1 MVKISWKFLVFTVIL
16 LLFLPSVAA
25 VYRAKDESR
34 QVLCR
39 SIHSDEIMRGEDEPG
54 KLRLYLIPGDVVD
67 INRASQRE
75 LELLPHVGDIIAGR
89 IIDYREK
96 LGGFTDIRQLLEV
109 DGIGAE
115 SFEDIAAFVCAGEL
129 K

>member
-1 MVKISWKFLVFTVIL
+1 MPGKLVALGLVL

-54 KLRLYLIPGDVVD
+54 KLRIYLIPGDIVD
-67 INRASQRE
+67 INRASERE
-75 LELLPHVGDIIAGR
+75 LALLPHVGEVIAGR
-89 IIDYREK
+89 IVAYREEI
-96 LGGFTDIRQLLEV
+96 GGFTDIRQLMEV
-109 DGIGAE
+109 QGIGE
-115 SFEDIAAFVCAGEL
+115 TSFERIAPVVSTGEL

>member
-1 MVKISWKFLVFTVIL
+1 MLGKLVALGLVL

-25 VYRAKDESR
+25 VYRQRDGQREL
-34 QVLCR
+34 LCR
-39 SIHSDEIMRGEDEPG
+39 KAAQEDIMRGEDEPG
-54 KLRLYLIPGDVVD
+54 KLRIFLIPGDRVD
-67 INRASQRE
+67 LNRATVRE
-75 LELLPHVGDIIAGR
+75 LALLPHVGDVIAGR
-89 IIDYREK
+89 IIDYREE

-109 DGIGAE
+109 DGIGGE

>member
-1 MVKISWKFLVFTVIL
+1 MKISWKFLVFTVIL
-16 LLFLPSVAA
+16 LLFLPTVAA
-25 VYRAKDESR
+25 VYRIKDESR

-39 SIHSDEIMRGEDEPG
+39 NVPQDEIMRGEDEPG

-75 LELLPHVGDIIAGR
+75 LELLPHVGEVIAGR
-89 IIDYREK
+89 ITDYREQ

-115 SFEDIAAFVCAGEL
+115 SFADIAAFVCAGEL